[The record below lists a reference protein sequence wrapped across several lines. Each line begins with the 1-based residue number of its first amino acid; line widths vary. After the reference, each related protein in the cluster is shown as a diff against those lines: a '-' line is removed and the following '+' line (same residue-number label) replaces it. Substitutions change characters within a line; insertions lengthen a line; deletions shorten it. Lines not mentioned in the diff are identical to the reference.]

1 MTNTQAQDATFL
13 TFDDDQA
20 LLAHILG
27 ITPAEELVDVPE
39 WNVQILCRALSAED
53 RMAVQI
59 AAYDEKTKRSDYRKS
74 EALPL
79 IVIGGCYNPATG
91 KHVFTDSHRKALLHE
106 QNGAAIERLW
116 ITILRLSGMIPGAT
130 DTKKN

>member
-59 AAYDEKTKRSDYRKS
+59 ASYDEKTKRSDYRKS

-79 IVIGGCYNPATG
+79 IVIGAATTRRRASASLPTAIAKRCCTSRMG
-91 KHVFTDSHRKALLHE
+91 RPLCGSGLPSCDSLA
-106 QNGAAIERLW
+106 
-116 ITILRLSGMIPGAT
+116 
-130 DTKKN
+130 